1 MEYYFVYIK
10 RGKKVRKYLPKSSL
24 LMLVLTSMLTMAIL
38 SACQGPAGPAGQ
50 SGLPGLAG
58 NPGIAGVQGVQGIQG
73 AQGDPGLPGFPGN
86 PGAPGKPGLPGLPGI
101 QGIQGPAGNDGVS
114 PEARIEASTRSLT
127 MDAGL
132 TVDGSG
138 FRRYE
143 TIDIVFALRAT
154 TPVLTTIQADDA
166 GSFSVTIPTLS
177 SIRKVETNAKTI
189 LDTSVITMRA
199 EGSDGSLASVPVRV
213 AEASPPAAGPAASAS
228 ASLTGGTVANE
239 GQITVLAA
247 GFRGGEG
254 ITFIIQTGT
263 TADGIPQFTPLQ
275 SGVATGG
282 GTLEKKMSIRTG
294 AGLFTLKA
302 IGATGTE
309 ATSAVTVTAK

>member
-1 MEYYFVYIK
+1 M
-10 RGKKVRKYLPKSSL
+10 RKYLPKPSIF
-24 LMLVLTSMLTMAIL
+24 MLVLTSILTIAIL
-38 SACQGPAGPAGQ
+38 SACEGPPGATGA
-50 SGLPGLAG
+50 SGLPGLSG
-58 NPGIAGVQGVQGIQG
+58 NPGISGVQGGQGIQG

-101 QGIQGPAGNDGVS
+101 QGVQGISGADGVS

-143 TIDIVFALRAT
+143 TIDLVFALRAT
-154 TPVLTTIQADDA
+154 TPVIATIQADDA
-166 GSFSVTIPTLS
+166 GSFTVNVPTLS
-177 SIRKVETNAKTI
+177 SIRKVHTNASTI
-189 LDTSVITMRA
+189 LSTNVITLRA

-213 AEASPPAAGPAASAS
+213 VAASPPAPGPAASAS
-228 ASLTGGTVANE
+228 ANLTGGTVANE
-239 GQITVLAA
+239 SQITVYAS

-263 TADGIPQFTPLQ
+263 TADGISQFSPLQ
-275 SGVATGG
+275 SGVATGAG
-282 GTLEKKMSIRTG
+282 ALEKKLSIRTG

-302 IGATGTE
+302 IGATGTV

>member
-1 MEYYFVYIK
+1 
-10 RGKKVRKYLPKSSL
+10 VRKYLPKSSI
-24 LMLVLTSMLTMAIL
+24 LMLVLTSILTMAIL
-38 SACQGPAGPAGQ
+38 SACQGPAGAAGE
-50 SGLPGLAG
+50 SGYPG
-58 NPGIAGVQGVQGIQG
+58 NPGIAGVQGAQGIQG

-101 QGIQGPAGNDGVS
+101 QGVQGPAGIDGTS
-114 PEARIEASTRSLT
+114 PEARIELSTRHLA

-143 TIDIVFALRAT
+143 TIDLVFALRAT
-154 TPVLTTIQADDA
+154 TPVLASIQADDA
-166 GSFSVTIPTLS
+166 GSFTVAIPTLS
-177 SIRKVETNAKTI
+177 SIRKVSTNASTIAKTE
-189 LDTSVITMRA
+189 VITLRA

-213 AEASPPAAGPAASAS
+213 AEASPPAAGPAPSAS
-228 ASLTGGTVANE
+228 ASLTGGTVINE
-239 GQITVLAA
+239 GQITVYAA

-263 TADGIPQFTPLQ
+263 TADGIDQFTPLQ

-302 IGATGTE
+302 IGATGTT

>member
-1 MEYYFVYIK
+1 VYILK
-10 RGKKVRKYLPKSSL
+10 RGTKVRKYLPKSST
-24 LMLVLTSMLTMAIL
+24 LMLVLTSVLAIGIL
-38 SACQGPAGPAGQ
+38 SACQGPAGAAGE
-50 SGLPGLAG
+50 SGYPGNPGLPG
-58 NPGIAGVQGVQGIQG
+58 VQGSQGIQG

-101 QGIQGPAGNDGVS
+101 QGIQGIPGQNGVS
-114 PEARIEASTRSLT
+114 PEARIEPSTTNLA
-127 MDAGL
+127 MDAGV

-143 TIDIVFALRAT
+143 TIDLVFALRAT

-166 GSFSVTIPTLS
+166 GSFTVAIPTLS
-177 SIRKVETNAKTI
+177 SIRKVTTNAKTI
-189 LDTSVITMRA
+189 AETNVITLRA
-199 EGSDGSLASVPVRV
+199 EGSDGSLASIPVRV
-213 AEASPPAAGPAASAS
+213 AAASPAAPGPSASAS

-239 GQITVLAA
+239 SQITVYAA

-263 TADGIPQFTPLQ
+263 TADGIAQFTPLQ

-302 IGATGTE
+302 IGATGTQ
-309 ATSAVTVTAK
+309 ATSAVTVTTK

>member
-1 MEYYFVYIK
+1 
-10 RGKKVRKYLPKSSL
+10 
-24 LMLVLTSMLTMAIL
+24 VLAIAVL
-38 SACQGPAGPAGQ
+38 SACQGPAGAAGQ
-50 SGLPGLAG
+50 PGFPGNSGIS
-58 NPGIAGVQGVQGIQG
+58 GIQGSQGIQG

-101 QGIQGPAGNDGVS
+101 QGVQGIAGQDGVS
-114 PEARIEASTRSLT
+114 PEARIEPSTRNLA
-127 MDAGL
+127 MDAGV
-132 TVDGSG
+132 TIDGSG

-143 TIDIVFALRAT
+143 TIDLVFALRAT
-154 TPVLTTIQADDA
+154 TPVLATVQADDA
-166 GSFSVTIPTLS
+166 GSFTVAIPTLS
-177 SIRKVETNAKTI
+177 SIRKVTTNAKTI
-189 LDTSVITMRA
+189 NQTNIITLRA

-213 AEASPPAAGPAASAS
+213 APASPAAPGPAASAS

-239 GQITVLAA
+239 SQITVLAA

-263 TADGIPQFTPLQ
+263 TADGIPQFSPLQ

-302 IGATGTE
+302 IGATGTV
-309 ATSAVTVTAK
+309 ATAAVTVTAK

>member
-1 MEYYFVYIK
+1 MIYK
-10 RGKKVRKYLPKSSL
+10 RGTKVRKYLPKSSI
-24 LMLVLTSMLTMAIL
+24 LMLVLTSALAMAIL
-38 SACQGPAGPAGQ
+38 VACQGPAGPAGEPGLPGN
-50 SGLPGLAG
+50 SGLPG
-58 NPGIAGVQGVQGIQG
+58 IQGQQGIQG
-73 AQGDPGLPGFPGN
+73 AQGDPGLPGLPGN
-86 PGAPGKPGLPGLPGI
+86 PGAPGKPGLPGLAGL
-101 QGIQGPAGNDGVS
+101 QGIQGPAGIDGVS
-114 PEARIEASTRSLT
+114 PEARIEPSTRHLA

-132 TVDGSG
+132 SIDGSG

-143 TIDIVFALRAT
+143 TVDIVFALRAT

-166 GSFSVTIPTLS
+166 GSFSVTIPTLN
-177 SIRKVETNAKTI
+177 SIRKVTTNAKTI
-189 LDTSVITMRA
+189 KETPVITLRA
-199 EGSDGSLASVPVRV
+199 EGSDGSLASIPVRV
-213 AEASPPAAGPAASAS
+213 AAASPAAPGPAASAS
-228 ASLTGGTVANE
+228 ASLTGGSVVNE
-239 GQITVLAA
+239 GQITVHAA

-263 TADGIPQFTPLQ
+263 TADGIPQYSPLQ

>member
-1 MEYYFVYIK
+1 M
-10 RGKKVRKYLPKSSL
+10 RKYLPKPSIF
-24 LMLVLTSMLTMAIL
+24 MLVLTSILTIAIL
-38 SACQGPAGPAGQ
+38 SACEGPPGATGA
-50 SGLPGLAG
+50 SGLPGLSG
-58 NPGIAGVQGVQGIQG
+58 NPGISGVQGGQGIQG

-86 PGAPGKPGLPGLPGI
+86 PGAPGKPGLPGLPGMQGV
-101 QGIQGPAGNDGVS
+101 QGISGADGVS

-143 TIDIVFALRAT
+143 TIDLVFALRAT
-154 TPVLTTIQADDA
+154 TPVIATIQADDA
-166 GSFSVTIPTLS
+166 GSFTVNVPTLG
-177 SIRKVETNAKTI
+177 SIRKVHTNASTI
-189 LDTSVITMRA
+189 LSTNVITLRA

-213 AEASPPAAGPAASAS
+213 VEASAPAPGPAASAS
-228 ASLTGGTVANE
+228 ANLTGGTVANE
-239 GQITVLAA
+239 SQITVYAS

-263 TADGIPQFTPLQ
+263 TADGISQFSPLQ
-275 SGVATGG
+275 SGVATGAG
-282 GTLEKKMSIRTG
+282 ALEKKLSIRTG

-302 IGATGTE
+302 IGATGTV